1 MIAAGTLGRYFG
13 WRFISAVVM
22 IFIGLLLLVAMV
34 DFVEMMRRTSDMKD
48 VSALVVAKISLY
60 RVPYLTERVLPF
72 TVMVAAMF
80 CYLNLSRRL
89 ELVVARAAG
98 LSAWQFI
105 GPAVG
110 LALLLGIAT
119 TAIYNP
125 LSASLREQ
133 STRLEGE
140 LFRGTRSIHDL
151 GSSGFWVRQ
160 RTEDGNAVINAKSSS
175 QQGIELSGVSIF
187 RFDDSDRY
195 QERIEAKSAVLHSG
209 YWRLEEARIYAR
221 EAPTVDRDVYDLKTN
236 LTAVQ
241 VRENF
246 ATPDTVPFWQLS
258 AYINLAENAGL
269 AAAGY
274 RVQYYQ
280 LLAQPFYLAAM
291 VLLAASVSLRSF
303 RFGGVQ
309 QMVLGGVVV
318 GFLLY
323 VMSKVTGDLSKA
335 GLIPPAIA
343 AALPPLAG
351 GLTGLVTLLYQED
364 G

>member
-1 MIAAGTLGRYFG
+1 MMTGTIGRYFG
-13 WRFISAVVM
+13 LRFISAVAM
-22 IFIGLLLLVAMV
+22 IFLALLVLVAMV
-34 DFVEMMRRTSDMKD
+34 DYVEMLRRTSDMKD
-48 VSALVVAKISLY
+48 VSSLTVAKVSLY

-72 TVMVAAMF
+72 TVMVAAMV

-89 ELVVARAAG
+89 ELVVARSAG

-105 GPAVG
+105 GPAVVI
-110 LALLLGIAT
+110 ALLIGAVA

-125 LSASLREQ
+125 LSASLRDQ
-133 STRLEGE
+133 SARLEGE
-140 LFRGTRSIHDL
+140 LFRGGSTRSYNDL
-151 GSSGFWVRQ
+151 GSGFWVRQ
-160 RTEDGNAVINAKSSS
+160 RTDDGYSVVYAKSSS
-175 QQGIELSGVSIF
+175 QQGLQLSGVSVF
-187 RFDDSDRY
+187 RFDDGDRY
-195 QERIEAKSAVLHSG
+195 QARIEAASATYRPG
-209 YWRLEEARIYAR
+209 YWQLKDARIYTR
-221 EAPTVDRDVYDLKTN
+221 EAPTIDRDVYELATN
-236 LTAVQ
+236 LTATQ
-241 VRENF
+241 VRESF

-258 AYINLAENAGL
+258 AYIDLAESARL

-309 QMVLGGVVV
+309 QMVLGGVVM

-335 GLIPPAIA
+335 GLLPPALA
-343 AALPPLAG
+343 AALPPLTG